1 MVLNNDVCHTILDYA
16 GVERPKSI
24 EGHGDSWRPILE
36 GGRADWRTSWMYEY
50 FEYPGAHCVGQLRG
64 IRTNRWKLTHYIQEP
79 QGFELFDL
87 ENDPLEMKNLY
98 DDPAHKGRV
107 EELRAELERH
117 RDRLGDDRS
126 ADGTPLPDCGR
137 TRMRDR

>member
-1 MVLNNDVCHTILDYA
+1 
-16 GVERPKSI
+16 
-24 EGHGDSWRPILE
+24 
-36 GGRADWRTSWMYEY
+36 
-50 FEYPGAHCVGQLRG
+50 
-64 IRTNRWKLTHYIQEP
+64 
-79 QGFELFDL
+79 
-87 ENDPLEMKNLY
+87 MKNLY